1 MSHLTELAG
10 SSSLFIYTRLQD
22 LKINP
27 DINLYPSVD
36 QQEELACIAF
46 LKQPVNKCVLG
57 SGLQTSPSSIHGA
70 RDAE

>member
-36 QQEELACIAF
+36 QQEEL
-46 LKQPVNKCVLG
+46 PVLR
-57 SGLQTSPSSIHGA
+57 S
-70 RDAE
+70 